1 MAQINKSENFMPG
14 IVAVIHT
21 FGRNFKW
28 NPHVHVLVTEGGAG
42 KKTAWRNINYFH
54 YESLR
59 KRWQKLLLDK
69 LKKNIKTYKK
79 EV

>member
-1 MAQINKSENFMPG
+1 ME
-14 IVAVIHT
+14 
-21 FGRNFKW
+21 
-28 NPHVHVLVTEGGAG
+28 PHVHVLVTEGGAG

-79 EV
+79 EERTLITERHLK

>member
-1 MAQINKSENFMPG
+1 MPG